1 MGDKAATPAKP
12 ATKTVKSGQFEFD
25 TGMTVPATVRG
36 ARSSETA
43 DKLAAMPVGASY
55 LEPVTVPDTIKGD
68 VERDK
73 AFKEIA
79 RTTSNRMSGV
89 IRRFKKNNEATEF
102 AIRTVN
108 DPVLGQGVRVWRVEA
123 ATA

>member
-1 MGDKAATPAKP
+1 MAIAPTKP
-12 ATKTVKSGQFEFD
+12 ATKTVRSGQFEFD
-25 TGMTVPATVRG
+25 TDMPVPTPVRG
-36 ARSSETA
+36 ARSGETA
-43 DKLAAMPVGASY
+43 DKLAAMPFGASY

-79 RTTSNRMSGV
+79 RTTSNRVSGV
-89 IRRFKKNNEATEF
+89 IRRFKKNNENTEF
-102 AIRTVN
+102 TIRTVN